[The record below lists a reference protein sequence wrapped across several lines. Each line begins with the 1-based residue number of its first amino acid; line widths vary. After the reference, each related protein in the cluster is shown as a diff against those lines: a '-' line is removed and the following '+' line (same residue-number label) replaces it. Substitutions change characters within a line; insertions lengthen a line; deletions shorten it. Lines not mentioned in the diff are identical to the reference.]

1 METHPT
7 RRIAALQ
14 ALVFLGRIEE
24 KRLRAI
30 LADAPKFMTRMRARA
45 DLENIVRMT
54 KGQSEELET
63 LRAGQW
69 SIAASDI
76 DQASD

>member
-7 RRIAALQ
+7 RRIANLQ

-30 LADAPKFMTRMRARA
+30 LADAPKFMVKMQARA
-45 DLENIVRMT
+45 DLEKIVRMA
-54 KGQSEELET
+54 KAQSEELET
-63 LRAGQW
+63 LRAGEW

-76 DQASD
+76 GQE